1 VYLHILLAILAISFV
16 SNEVYAQVTIPDPV
30 IINGDVNLQ
39 PCFMNMTAGVQM
51 WKNCGADEDYL
62 DFALAPFEYIT
73 GGYFSMILVTIFI
86 IMSYIKYHTVLYP
99 MLIGLLFLPVSYT
112 FFPDTFLVYGLTL
125 FTVGAI
131 GSIAYLILRQTKE

>member
-1 VYLHILLAILAISFV
+1 MYLYILLAIIAVSFV
-16 SNEVYAQVTIPDPV
+16 SNEAYAQSTVTIIGDDP
-30 IINGDVNLQ
+30 NLQ
-39 PCFMNMTAGVQM
+39 PCFMNMTAGAQM

-99 MLIGLLFLPVSYT
+99 MLIGLLFLPVSFT
-112 FFPDTFLVYGLTL
+112 LFPDTFLTYAITL
-125 FTVGAI
+125 FVVGTGGLLAWI
-131 GSIAYLILRQTKE
+131 LIWRTK